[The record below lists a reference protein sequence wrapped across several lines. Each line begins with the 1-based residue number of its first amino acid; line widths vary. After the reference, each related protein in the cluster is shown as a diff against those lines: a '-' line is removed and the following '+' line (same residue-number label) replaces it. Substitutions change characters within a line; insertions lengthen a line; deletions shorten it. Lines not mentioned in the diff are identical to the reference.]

1 MTTPIR
7 WLNNYSKTYL
17 ENGYLVNGQTA
28 EERLKFIAQTAEKI
42 LEKPGFADKFYEYM
56 AKGFYSLSSPIWSNF
71 GLERGLPISC
81 FGSYLGDTMG
91 DILFAQAEVGMM
103 SKFGGG
109 ASGYF
114 GALRPRGSVITDNGT
129 SSGAVH
135 FMQLFET
142 LVDVVSQGSV
152 RRGHFSPYLPLEH
165 PDAKEFLKIGTEGNP
180 IQKLTHGVTV
190 TDKWLNEMI
199 A

>member
-7 WLNNYSKTYL
+7 WLNDYSRTYL

-28 EERLKFIAQTAEKI
+28 EGRLQFIAETAEKI
-42 LEKPGFADKFYEYM
+42 LKKPGFAEKFYGYM

-81 FGSYLGDTMG
+81 FGSYIGDTMG

-114 GALRPRGSVITDNGT
+114 GALRPRGSAITDNGT

-165 PDAKEFLKIGTEGNP
+165 PDAKEFLKIGTE
-180 IQKLTHGVTV
+180 
-190 TDKWLNEMI
+190 
-199 A
+199 

>member
-1 MTTPIR
+1 
-7 WLNNYSKTYL
+7 
-17 ENGYLVNGQTA
+17 
-28 EERLKFIAQTAEKI
+28 
-42 LEKPGFADKFYEYM
+42 
-56 AKGFYSLSSPIWSNF
+56 
-71 GLERGLPISC
+71 
-81 FGSYLGDTMG
+81 MG

-114 GALRPRGSVITDNGT
+114 GALRPRGSAITDNGT

-165 PDAKEFLKIGTEGNP
+165 PDAKEFLKIGTEGNS

-190 TDKWLNEMI
+190 TNAWLEEMI